1 MKKSRGARM
10 GGDLLRDH
18 YFIPSQ
24 FIHTDYGCGSRIYTS
39 DISRAN
45 SLDGSSPCHQC
56 MCSLVWSRTTSKYF
70 TSVLYLNLASLGGT
84 FGQGLCGCSE
94 QVNSFCVTRQSRK
107 LGTRP
112 HKHFIISWME
122 SEVKGERIAQLKSI
136 PMRRKAIRNIC
147 PAHGGARILP
157 MYNVSQCGGQSFPS
171 PTKLLPLFYLEKNIC
186 F

>member
-1 MKKSRGARM
+1 MVCSESFCSDNFVTRPVCELQTVLQCSPKEIRGETVCTDNPPMGLKKMKKSRGARM

-84 FGQGLCGCSE
+84 FGQGLCVCSE

-112 HKHFIISWME
+112 HKHFIIS
-122 SEVKGERIAQLKSI
+122 
-136 PMRRKAIRNIC
+136 
-147 PAHGGARILP
+147 
-157 MYNVSQCGGQSFPS
+157 
-171 PTKLLPLFYLEKNIC
+171 
-186 F
+186 